1 MDVDQEYK
9 SAARRSVV
17 LLTVLGALSQLL
29 GFGYRVALSRMV
41 GAEVMGLYQLVMPAF
56 SVLLSLT
63 AVGLTAA
70 VSNLTSQYLAWENS
84 RGAAQIVS
92 SCLRWLML
100 LILPVGA
107 AVIVFSDPIS
117 VYLLGDARTQ
127 LGLMLLVPC
136 AALTGVENIHKHFF
150 YGAGLVGPPAVVE
163 LLEQLVRTAAVLGLL
178 TLFLPQY
185 PERVVGLI
193 VTGMVICELFS
204 SATLSALFHRRK
216 RRQGLMGP
224 GERAG
229 IRRRRIAT
237 IAFPVGCNALLG
249 NVMGAIN
256 ATLIPR
262 KLVEG
267 GIDPSAAMAE
277 FGVVCGMTLPMLA
290 LPTVFLG
297 ALNLVLLPRLARARA
312 LDRWDRVRQ
321 LAQRALSVVGVLALP
336 AMAWMAVV
344 GPTLGRLLF
353 GRPVDGY
360 LLPLAVVMALSC
372 FCSVLGAI
380 LNGVGRQ
387 GTVASVSLLGG
398 GVQLALT
405 LVLVPLP
412 GVGMGGYVVG
422 ALVSAGLE
430 ALLCLVLTLRHTG
443 LALRPLPW
451 LIAPGLAALLSALTM
466 ALLQRR
472 LLACGLGALPS
483 AGACLV
489 FGVVL
494 YLAALSAQGVELRR
508 IFRLRG

>member
-41 GAEVMGLYQLVMPAF
+41 GAEVMGLHQLVMPAF

-216 RRQGLMGP
+216 RRQGLIGT

-237 IAFPVGCNALLG
+237 IALPVGCNALLG

-267 GIDPSAAMAE
+267 GMDRSAAMAE

-297 ALNLVLLPRLARARA
+297 AMNLVMVPRL
-312 LDRWDRVRQ
+312 
-321 LAQRALSVVGVLALP
+321 SH
-336 AMAWMAVV
+336 
-344 GPTLGRLLF
+344 
-353 GRPVDGY
+353 
-360 LLPLAVVMALSC
+360 C
-372 FCSVLGAI
+372 
-380 LNGVGRQ
+380 
-387 GTVASVSLLGG
+387 
-398 GVQLALT
+398 
-405 LVLVPLP
+405 
-412 GVGMGGYVVG
+412 
-422 ALVSAGLE
+422 
-430 ALLCLVLTLRHTG
+430 
-443 LALRPLPW
+443 
-451 LIAPGLAALLSALTM
+451 AALGHRRRSAK
-466 ALLQRR
+466 
-472 LLACGLGALPS
+472 
-483 AGACLV
+483 
-489 FGVVL
+489 
-494 YLAALSAQGVELRR
+494 
-508 IFRLRG
+508 IFLNP

>member
-9 SAARRSVV
+9 SAARRSVM
-17 LLTVLGALSQLL
+17 LLTVLGAVSQLL

-84 RGAAQIVS
+84 RGAAQIVG
-92 SCLRWLML
+92 SCLRWLIL
-100 LILPVGA
+100 LLLPVGA

-150 YGAGLVGPPAVVE
+150 YGAGLVGLPAVVE

-178 TLFLPQY
+178 FFFLPQY
-185 PERVVGLI
+185 PERVVGII
-193 VTGMVICELFS
+193 VTGMVICEIFS
-204 SATLSALFHRRK
+204 AAALSLLFHRRK
-216 RRQGLMGP
+216 RRVGLMGP
-224 GERAG
+224 GERPG
-229 IRRRRIAT
+229 VRRRRIAT

-249 NVMGAIN
+249 NVMGAVN

-267 GIDPSAAMAE
+267 GMERGTAMAE

-297 ALNLVLLPRLARARA
+297 AMNLVMVPRLSHCAA
-312 LDRWDRVRQ
+312 LGRREEIRECVSQ
-321 LAQRALSVVGVLALP
+321 TLTTVSLLVLP
-336 AMAWMAVV
+336 CMGMMAVV
-344 GPTLGRLLF
+344 GGDLGGALF
-353 GRPVDGY
+353 HQPGVGEF
-360 LLPLAVVMALSC
+360 LVPLAVIMALSC
-372 FCSVLGAI
+372 YQAVLGAS
-380 LNGVGRQ
+380 LNGIGRQ
-387 GTVASVSLLGG
+387 GTVAWVSILCD

-405 LVLVPLP
+405 AWLVPKM
-412 GVGMGGYVVG
+412 GMEGFVVSSG
-422 ALVSAGLE
+422 AATVLGL
-430 ALLCLVLTLRHTG
+430 LLCAQRLIAGTG
-443 LALRPLPW
+443 LRLEMFRW
-451 LIAPGLAALLSALTM
+451 LTAPGLATLLMALTTNLLVHTLVDWGTP
-466 ALLQRR
+466 ALW
-472 LLACGLGALPS
+472 ANVTGA
-483 AGACLV
+483 V
-489 FGVVL
+489 FGGVL
-494 YLAALSAQGVELRR
+494 YLAALSAQGVKW
-508 IFRLRG
+508 RGL

>member
-1 MDVDQEYK
+1 MDVDQEYQ

-84 RGAAQIVS
+84 RGAAQIVG
-92 SCLRWLML
+92 SCLRWLIL

-107 AVIVFSDPIS
+107 AVILFSDPIS

-178 TLFLPQY
+178 ALFLPQY

-193 VTGMVICELFS
+193 VTGMVVCEIFS
-204 SATLSALFHRRK
+204 SATLSVLFQRRK
-216 RRQGLMGP
+216 SRLGLAGP
-224 GERAG
+224 GERACV
-229 IRRRRIAT
+229 RRRRIAT
-237 IAFPVGCNALLG
+237 IALPVGCNALLG
-249 NVMGAIN
+249 NVMGAVN

-267 GIDPSAAMAE
+267 GMEPSAAMAE

-297 ALNLVLLPRLARARA
+297 AMNLVMVPRLSHCSA
-312 LDRWDRVRQ
+312 LGQGEEIRENISQ
-321 LAQRALSVVGVLALP
+321 ALSTVSLLVLP
-336 AMAWMAVV
+336 SMGMMAVV
-344 GPTLGRLLF
+344 GGDLGDALF
-353 GRPVDGY
+353 HQEGVGEF
-360 LLPLAVVMALSC
+360 LVPLAVIMALSC
-372 FCSVLGAI
+372 YQAVLGAS

-387 GTVASVSLLGG
+387 STVAWISILCD

-405 LVLVPLP
+405 AWLVPEI
-412 GVGMGGYVVG
+412 GMEGFVVSSG
-422 ALVSAGLE
+422 ASTVLGL
-430 ALLCLVLTLRHTG
+430 LLCAQRLRKRTG
-443 LALRPLPW
+443 LRLELFRW
-451 LIAPGLAALLSALTM
+451 LTAPGLSTLLMALTTNLLVRTLGDWGTP
-466 ALLQRR
+466 ALWADLV
-472 LLACGLGALPS
+472 GV
-483 AGACLV
+483 V
-489 FGVVL
+489 FGTVL
-494 YLAALSAQGVELRR
+494 YLAALSAQGVKW
-508 IFRLRG
+508 RGL

>member
-193 VTGMVICELFS
+193 ITGMVICELFS

-216 RRQGLMGP
+216 RRQGLIGT
-224 GERAG
+224 GERVG

-237 IAFPVGCNALLG
+237 IALPVG
-249 NVMGAIN
+249 
-256 ATLIPR
+256 
-262 KLVEG
+262 
-267 GIDPSAAMAE
+267 
-277 FGVVCGMTLPMLA
+277 
-290 LPTVFLG
+290 
-297 ALNLVLLPRLARARA
+297 
-312 LDRWDRVRQ
+312 
-321 LAQRALSVVGVLALP
+321 
-336 AMAWMAVV
+336 
-344 GPTLGRLLF
+344 
-353 GRPVDGY
+353 
-360 LLPLAVVMALSC
+360 
-372 FCSVLGAI
+372 
-380 LNGVGRQ
+380 
-387 GTVASVSLLGG
+387 
-398 GVQLALT
+398 
-405 LVLVPLP
+405 
-412 GVGMGGYVVG
+412 
-422 ALVSAGLE
+422 
-430 ALLCLVLTLRHTG
+430 
-443 LALRPLPW
+443 
-451 LIAPGLAALLSALTM
+451 
-466 ALLQRR
+466 LQRPCW
-472 LLACGLGALPS
+472 AM
-483 AGACLV
+483 
-489 FGVVL
+489 
-494 YLAALSAQGVELRR
+494 
-508 IFRLRG
+508 

>member
-9 SAARRSVV
+9 SAARRSVA

-84 RGAAQIVS
+84 RGAVQIVS
-92 SCLRWLML
+92 SCVRWLIL
-100 LILPVGA
+100 LLLPVGA

-178 TLFLPQY
+178 ALFLPQY

-204 SATLSALFHRRK
+204 SATLSVLFQRRK
-216 RRQGLMGP
+216 SRRGLTGP
-224 GERAG
+224 GERACV
-229 IRRRRIAT
+229 RRRRIAT
-237 IAFPVGCNALLG
+237 IALPVGCNALLG

-267 GIDPSAAMAE
+267 GMAPGAAMAE

-297 ALNLVLLPRLARARA
+297 AMNLVMVPRLSHCAA
-312 LDRWDRVRQ
+312 LGHEEEIRENISQ
-321 LAQRALSVVGVLALP
+321 ALSTVSLLVLP
-336 AMAWMAVV
+336 SMGMMAVV
-344 GPTLGRLLF
+344 GGDLGGALF
-353 GRPVDGY
+353 HQPGVAEF
-360 LLPLAVVMALSC
+360 LVPLAAIMALSC
-372 FCSVLGAI
+372 YQAVLGAA

-387 GTVASVSLLGG
+387 GTVAWISILCD

-405 LVLVPLP
+405 VWLVPEM
-412 GVGMGGYVVG
+412 GMEGFVVSSG
-422 ALVSAGLE
+422 ASTVLGL
-430 ALLCLVLTLRHTG
+430 LLCAQRLRKRTG
-443 LALRPLPW
+443 LRLELFRW
-451 LIAPGLAALLSALTM
+451 LTAPGLATLLMALTTN
-466 ALLQRR
+466 LLVRT
-472 LLACGLGALPS
+472 LGDWGTPILWADLAGV
-483 AGACLV
+483 V
-489 FGVVL
+489 FGAVL
-494 YLAALSAQGVELRR
+494 YLAALSAQGVKW
-508 IFRLRG
+508 RGL